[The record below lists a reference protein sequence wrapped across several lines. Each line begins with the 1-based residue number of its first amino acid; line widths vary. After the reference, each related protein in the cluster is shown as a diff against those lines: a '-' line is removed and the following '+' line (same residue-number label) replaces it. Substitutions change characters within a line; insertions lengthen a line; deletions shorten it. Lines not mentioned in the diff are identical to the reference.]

1 MGQCGHC
8 ADHGWTIVCGLCMTE
23 LCYQCSA
30 LQIVGAES
38 IPAEKAKKILSMCQ
52 DNDIP
57 VMCQT
62 CAIIT
67 TARAEADGLS
77 LTWGLYTW
85 LPNPEQRTAEPSLSR
100 TAQENRNMDTNV

>member
-8 ADHGWTIVCGLCMTE
+8 ADHGLTVVCGLCMIE

-30 LQIVGAES
+30 LHVVGAES
-38 IPAEKAKKILSMCQ
+38 ISAEEEKKILSMYEE
-52 DNDIP
+52 NNIT
-57 VMCQT
+57 VMCKT

-67 TARAEADGLS
+67 TARAEADSLS